1 MKDQWTDVLG
11 TRPPEVTL
19 RTGGRVG
26 PGGDQALF
34 NQPLS
39 RPWGASTP
47 GRMVFSDDEVLE
59 RTLEF
64 SGSYVSDDGNA
75 TIRRSIASLEYS
87 GARFTGYCAVC
98 SQAGLTPP
106 SGEPLRD
113 VRAAVQFVAAHR
125 HEEVD

>member
-1 MKDQWTDVLG
+1 
-11 TRPPEVTL
+11 
-19 RTGGRVG
+19 
-26 PGGDQALF
+26 
-34 NQPLS
+34 
-39 RPWGASTP
+39 
-47 GRMVFSDDEVLE
+47 MVPSDDEILE

-98 SQAGLTPP
+98 SRAGLIPP
-106 SGEPLRD
+106 FGEPLPD